1 MFILK
6 FLYDQSIV
14 KTKKL
19 YPCDMAF
26 SLGIVTNVKI
36 WYNTGMK
43 SKEWWALGNAPPE
56 RKKTNYEKSITN
68 RKILQ
73 KIKNH

>member
-6 FLYDQSIV
+6 FLYDQSVV

-19 YPCDMAF
+19 YPSDMAF

-43 SKEWWALGNAPPE
+43 SKEWWALGNAPP
-56 RKKTNYEKSITN
+56 
-68 RKILQ
+68 
-73 KIKNH
+73 